1 MRIRSLVFC
10 GILAPIVYVAVVV
23 AGGLMWPGYD
33 HVSRFISDLI
43 GSGAPNRWLLDPVFG
58 LYNIFCMA
66 FGLGVFWRVRADLEN
81 KRRMTGLIGAT
92 ILVLMGVL
100 GFMTLFF
107 PEDPAGAQMTGRGMT
122 HIVMAGLSSLASMS
136 SMLLLGLWLRGS
148 RETRGTGV
156 YSFISVGFVFVTGG
170 ITGAMGAS
178 HGPVVGL
185 MERLT
190 IGGFMQWL
198 AVLALMLS
206 GGIRRAQ
213 RAR

>member
-10 GILAPIVYVAVVV
+10 GILAPIVYVVIVIV
-23 AGGLMWPGYD
+23 GGLLWPGYD
-33 HVSRFISDLI
+33 HISRFISDLI

-58 LYNIFCMA
+58 ICNIFCMA
-66 FGLGVFWRVRADLEN
+66 FGLGVFWRVQTALEN
-81 KRRMTGLIGAT
+81 GRRMTGLAGAT
-92 ILVLMGVL
+92 ILVLTGVL
-100 GFMTLFF
+100 GFLTLFF
-107 PEDPAGAQMTGRGMT
+107 PEDPAGAHMTSRGIM
-122 HIVMAGLSSLASMS
+122 HIVMAGMGSLTSMA

-148 RETRGTGV
+148 RETRAMGI

-198 AVLALMLS
+198 FVLALTLT
-206 GGIRRAQ
+206 GRIRRAQ
-213 RAR
+213 PAR